1 MSQRTGEPNELCRR
15 ILGVDVAWKVGFL
28 NQQPNLEIPK
38 ADQEYLEAMN
48 KYSET
53 YDDEKYLEFHKYQN
67 SISETFG
74 EIITRK
80 TKGKNYI
87 CIYVYM
93 NCIFSWF
100 SSYFYLDN
108 RQVFFGQHIFLYLHI
123 FSSDFRWLF
132 LLIIRCIL
140 RCQKIEDHYFF
151 RPVPTIKR
159 DSTK

>member
-1 MSQRTGEPNELCRR
+1 MKLPHLWMSQPSGEPSILCR
-15 ILGVDVAWKVGFL
+15 IFLGVDVPWEVGFL
-28 NQQPNLEIPK
+28 NHQPDLEIPE
-38 ADQEYLEAMN
+38 ADEGYLEAMN

-67 SISETFG
+67 FISEAFG

-100 SSYFYLDN
+100 SSYFYLYN
-108 RQVFFGQHIFLYLHI
+108 RQVIFG
-123 FSSDFRWLF
+123 
-132 LLIIRCIL
+132 
-140 RCQKIEDHYFF
+140 
-151 RPVPTIKR
+151 
-159 DSTK
+159 

>member
-1 MSQRTGEPNELCRR
+1 MKLPHFWMSQASGRPCKSCRDL
-15 ILGVDVAWKVGFL
+15 LGVDVAWEVGLL
-28 NQQPNLEIPK
+28 NQQPDLEMPK
-38 ADQEYLEAMN
+38 ADKYYLETMN

-53 YDDEKYLEFHKYQN
+53 YNDEKYLEFRKYQN

-93 NCIFSWF
+93 NCMFSWF

-108 RQVFFGQHIFLYLHI
+108 RQVIFG
-123 FSSDFRWLF
+123 
-132 LLIIRCIL
+132 
-140 RCQKIEDHYFF
+140 
-151 RPVPTIKR
+151 
-159 DSTK
+159 